1 MCNCKG
7 WDIAFY
13 PNDEITVQEHFCR
26 ILDDCRHVDNTLEDA
41 ADQVAYEYD
50 KLHDW
55 NCDARNRGI
64 IEMKDSRLD
73 FFLEQARMWKNRTH
87 PSYLYYKNPVDN
99 PEDGDTV

>member
-26 ILDDCRHVDNTLEDA
+26 ILDDCGHVDNTLEEA
-41 ADQVAYEYD
+41 ADQVASEYD

-55 NCDARNRGI
+55 YCDARNRGI
-64 IEMKDSRLD
+64 VEVKDSRLD
-73 FFLEQARMWKNRTH
+73 FFLEQSRLWKNRTH
-87 PSYLYYKNPVDN
+87 ETYLYYKNPVDN